1 MRNVLSVMQLGT
13 FDFDSESGMLTRS
26 GKRVPLPPKSLA
38 TLSILVDRLGELVT
52 KSELITRLWP
62 EGFVSDQNLTQHIYN
77 LRRAFADDAS
87 ISIETIPR
95 RGFRL
100 SVNERPALVATPGL
114 SPLRI
119 QRRPA
124 WTIAGIAFTL
134 TFVLMVAIVVRGVE
148 HGAALPPPA
157 ARHYLLAEHF
167 WSARSLTDL
176 DYAKR
181 EFDEARRLAP
191 GDARPYGGLA
201 LVTAARVE
209 LETARFTATDI
220 AVASFYAREALAID
234 GGLSDA
240 HAALGRLAFYRGDHL
255 TARAEFERAL
265 AADRRNS
272 AAHEW
277 FALEYLISGD
287 LPRALPQ
294 FEAAA
299 DVDPGSER
307 VARWLALGYYCAG
320 RFDDARIEL
329 EHAIELEPANDDARI
344 MLALTQ
350 THLGLGRRA
359 LQTIRPAMRG
369 STRAMAIAVEAYV
382 HAHFGERNLARALA
396 GRALH
401 MARSSDAYTRMVSQL
416 AAGSLVAG
424 RRTFAAAFSTSKDT
438 EMRAMLLYDYV
449 LAPLRSTQT

>member
-1 MRNVLSVMQLGT
+1 MRNALSIMHLGT
-13 FDFDSESGMLTRS
+13 FDFDPESGILTRS
-26 GKRVPLPPKSLA
+26 GQRVPLPPKSLA
-38 TLSILVDRLGELVT
+38 TLNILADRLGELVT
-52 KSELITRLWP
+52 KSELIARLWP

-87 ISIETIPR
+87 IAIETIPR

-100 SVNERPALVATPGL
+100 TVREIPTLVEAPVI
-114 SPLRI
+114 PLAARHPS
-119 QRRPA
+119 RRPM
-124 WTIAGIAFTL
+124 WTFAGIAL
-134 TFVLMVAIVVRGVE
+134 TIVLALAFVVRGVE
-148 HGAALPPPA
+148 HGAALSPPA
-157 ARHYLLAEHF
+157 ERHYLLAEHF

-201 LVTAARVE
+201 LVTAARVD
-209 LETARFTATDI
+209 LESARFTVTDI

-277 FALEYLISGD
+277 FALEYLLSGD

-299 DVDPGSER
+299 DVDPGSEP
-307 VARWLALGYYCAG
+307 VAQWLALGYYCAG
-320 RFDDARIEL
+320 RFDDARVEL
-329 EHAIELEPANDDARI
+329 EHAIELEPGNDDARI

-369 STRAMAIAVEAYV
+369 STHAMAIAVEAYV
-382 HAHFGERNLARALA
+382 HAHFGERELARALA

-401 MARSSDAYTRMVSQL
+401 MARSGDAYTRMVSQL
-416 AAGSLVAG
+416 AAGSLVEG
-424 RRTFAAAFSTSKDT
+424 RRTFAAASSTSTDT

-449 LAPLRSTQT
+449 LAPLRSAQT